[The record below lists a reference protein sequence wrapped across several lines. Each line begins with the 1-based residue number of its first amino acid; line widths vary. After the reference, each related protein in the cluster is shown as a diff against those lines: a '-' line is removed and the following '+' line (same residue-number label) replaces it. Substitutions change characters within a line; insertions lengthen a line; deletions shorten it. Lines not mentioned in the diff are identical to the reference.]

1 MTGDRI
7 PSGRMAE
14 PEVLAAG
21 GLLVRDDGRVAVV
34 HRPRYDDWSL
44 PKGKLDAGESFE
56 DGARRE
62 VWEETGVRGRIREE
76 LQPVEYVDRKGR
88 DKLVRWYR
96 MDVDGEPDEFVPNDE
111 VDELRWLTP
120 GRGAGPRRLRPRP
133 RAARDDRLIGGRA
146 RSTRGR
152 RMPMRRT
159 CNTVTNAST
168 SRRPATA
175 SRAASPSPPTA
186 TAAGCRTSSTARSA
200 TSSR

>member
-1 MTGDRI
+1 
-7 PSGRMAE
+7 MAE

-62 VWEETGVRGRIREE
+62 VWEETGVRGLIRAE

-96 MDVDGEPDEFVPNDE
+96 MDVDGELDEFVPNDE

-120 GRGAGPRRLRPRP
+120 AEALELVDYDHD
-133 RAARDDRLIGGRA
+133 RALLGTI
-146 RSTRGR
+146 
-152 RMPMRRT
+152 
-159 CNTVTNAST
+159 V
-168 SRRPATA
+168 
-175 SRAASPSPPTA
+175 
-186 TAAGCRTSSTARSA
+186 
-200 TSSR
+200 

>member
-1 MTGDRI
+1 
-7 PSGRMAE
+7 MAE

-44 PKGKLDAGESFE
+44 PKGKLDPGESFE

-111 VDELRWLTP
+111 IDELRWLTP
-120 GRGAGPRRLRPRP
+120 AESLDVVDYDHD
-133 RAARDDRLIGGRA
+133 RALLGTI
-146 RSTRGR
+146 
-152 RMPMRRT
+152 
-159 CNTVTNAST
+159 V
-168 SRRPATA
+168 
-175 SRAASPSPPTA
+175 
-186 TAAGCRTSSTARSA
+186 
-200 TSSR
+200 